1 MSQFFLNTMAGP
13 IPPSIVETLTGN
25 DSIAVGPTANN
36 INVIGANGIL
46 VSGNAATS
54 TLTISPVEVVL
65 TGTATTTGATTANI
79 NVDIPVSSN
88 SIVSVRANIAGYDST
103 AMLGVGG
110 EMLASVKN
118 VAGVLSIV
126 GVPDRTKNSDTAL
139 NDTSWTLITSG
150 TNALIQVTGTGS
162 GGGSDVI
169 NWRAN
174 IDIVSAP

>member
-13 IPPSIVETLTGN
+13 IPPTVVETLTGN
-25 DSIAVGPTANN
+25 SGGVVAPTANN
-36 INVIGANGIL
+36 INVIGANGIT
-46 VSGNAATS
+46 VAGNPGTS
-54 TLTISPVEVVL
+54 TLTISPTEVVL
-65 TGTATTTGATTANI
+65 SGTATTTGATTANI
-79 NVDIPVSSN
+79 NVSIPVPTN
-88 SIVSVRANIAGYDST
+88 STVSVRANIVGYDST
-103 AMLGVGG
+103 SNLGVGG

-118 VAGVLSIV
+118 VGGVLSIV
-126 GVPDRTKNSDTAL
+126 GVPDRTKNNDTAL

-150 TNALIQVTGTGS
+150 TNALVQVTGTAS